1 MSADVVRT
9 NSSRDRRTV
18 AKQFPLHGKEYPKG
32 EPKLQQ
38 AADQGKPNLQ
48 ATIRSF
54 RCNRPGRCQS
64 ARPLPSQ
71 TGDREQA
78 GGPLPPCQVAL
89 VVVAGPPAALGS
101 SPPRTSRGRAPPP

>member
-71 TGDREQA
+71 TGDRETA
-78 GGPLPPCQVAL
+78 GGPLPPCEVAL
-89 VVVAGPPAALGS
+89 VVVAARSRHPPF
-101 SPPRTSRGRAPPP
+101 SPPRLSGGRKPLP